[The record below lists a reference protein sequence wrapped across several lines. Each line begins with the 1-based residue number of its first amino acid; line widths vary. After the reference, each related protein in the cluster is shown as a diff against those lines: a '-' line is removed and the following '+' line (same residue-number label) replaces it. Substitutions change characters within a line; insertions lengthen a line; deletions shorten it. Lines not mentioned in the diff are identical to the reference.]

1 MGDSCLLSPPYSPH
15 LPLRHVQR
23 GSLQG
28 RPLSSD
34 SPAFPSHPIDSARL
48 YFCDLIMHL
57 PSALF
62 CILYSAV
69 YMYFDLP
76 CSELLYII
84 LSHPFSTPPV
94 TSQLMFSNRA
104 ISITAPHLWDDLPPD
119 LRTISL
125 PPPPSLPITTHPPPL
140 AYSSPTAFHSKLKC
154 HLFKL
159 SYPDPSN
166 HSPSPPE
173 RHQP

>member
-1 MGDSCLLSPPYSPH
+1 MSSGTVSGNYRLHSRILRYTDVVLRCLHLSSVGGGYRMGDSCLLSPPYSPH

-84 LSHPFSTPPV
+84 LSHPFSTPPPG
-94 TSQLMFSNRA
+94 T
-104 ISITAPHLWDDLPPD
+104 
-119 LRTISL
+119 
-125 PPPPSLPITTHPPPL
+125 
-140 AYSSPTAFHSKLKC
+140 
-154 HLFKL
+154 
-159 SYPDPSN
+159 
-166 HSPSPPE
+166 SPPFVL
-173 RHQP
+173 